1 MFLPIVAAV
10 IALPL
15 SGAASWHDPQKVL
28 SPTKPP
34 SSFIDSSIFG
44 RRSIAALNLRTP
56 EVLPPT
62 RDSEIHQFQTLATF
76 AHLDFTDCTQFENS
90 GTFDIGIVGHPF
102 DLGVSYRPGARFGP
116 NGARQGA
123 RRMSPASGWDMD
135 HGGVNPF
142 RNWATVTDCGDIS
155 NTPFDKLVAIHE
167 LEQGMRAI
175 HKLQAKNVSTS
186 DAVRLITIGGDHTI
200 SEYTSTVLAGAIL
213 IFHAALPILRA
224 LHSTWGRVAVLHFDS
239 HLDTWDPKQL
249 GGGLTKYSEVNHG
262 TMLHIAHEEGLL
274 SNHSNMHQGSRC
286 TLFDEHFDLDN
297 DLRCGFSYIRAR
309 ELDTLGV
316 DKIIKRIVETVGDS
330 YVYLSVDIDVLDPAF
345 APATGTI
352 EPGGWTTRELMQI
365 IRGLSDAGLKIVGS
379 DVVEFTPIYDNAAET
394 TGIAVAQIVYEILHW
409 MVSRLTTITVL
420 LYARE

>member
-1 MFLPIVAAV
+1 MRSILTA
-10 IALPL
+10 IALSFVTTSASASQQKPL
-15 SGAASWHDPQKVL
+15 NSVEISNFIQSSIYGRNLEISSLPEPVTL
-28 SPTKPP
+28 PP
-34 SSFIDSSIFG
+34 SFQYREQDDNLFG
-44 RRSIAALNLRTP
+44 GIN
-56 EVLPPT
+56 
-62 RDSEIHQFQTLATF
+62 TF
-76 AHLDFTDCTQFENS
+76 SHVPFTECTNPENS

-123 RRMSPASGWDMD
+123 RRFSPAASYDMD
-135 HGGVNPF
+135 HPGINPF

-167 LEQGMRAI
+167 LEKGMKAI
-175 HKLQAKNVSTS
+175 NNQIPKNESAA

-200 SEYTSTVLAGAIL
+200 T
-213 IFHAALPILRA
+213 LPILRA

-249 GGGLTKYSEVNHG
+249 GGGLTKQSEVNHG

-274 SNHSNMHQGSRC
+274 SNNSNMHLGSRC
-286 TLFDEHFDLDN
+286 MLFDAHYDLNN

-316 DKIIKRIVETVGDS
+316 DKIVKKIVERVGDEL
-330 YVYLSVDIDVLDPAF
+330 VYLSVDIDVLDPAF

-352 EPGGWTTRELMQI
+352 EPGGWTTRELLAI
-365 IRGLSDAGLKIVGS
+365 IDGLSNAGLKIIGA
-379 DVVEFTPIYDNAAET
+379 DVVEYTPIYDNAAES
-394 TGIAVAQIVYEILHW
+394 TGIMVGQIIFEILHW
-409 MVSRLTTITVL
+409 MVRVPVKKPKL
-420 LYARE
+420 

>member
-1 MFLPIVAAV
+1 MFPHLIAV
-10 IALPL
+10 LGL
-15 SGAASWHDPQKVL
+15 SVTSSSAGANEQHPQEVL
-28 SPTKPP
+28 HHAKDF

-44 RRSIAALNLRTP
+44 RRNIDVVNLP
-56 EVLPPT
+56 GSEVLAPT
-62 RDSEIHQFQTLATF
+62 YNPRDSQESPFQGLGTF
-76 AHLDFTDCTQFENS
+76 AHLDFTMCTELENS

-102 DLGVSYRPGARFGP
+102 DLGVSYRPGQRFGP
-116 NGARQGA
+116 HAARQGA
-123 RRMSPASGWDMD
+123 RRLSPEAGWDMD

-155 NTPFDKLVAIHE
+155 NTPFDKLAAIHE
-167 LEQGMRAI
+167 LERGMEAI
-175 HKLQAKNVSTS
+175 NKLKAKNESAS
-186 DAVRLITIGGDHTI
+186 EAVRLITIGGDHTI
-200 SEYTSTVLAGAIL
+200 T
-213 IFHAALPILRA
+213 LPILRA

-274 SNHSNMHQGSRC
+274 SNHSNMHLGSRC
-286 TLFDEHFDLDN
+286 ALFDEHYDLNN

-316 DKIIKRIVETVGDS
+316 EKVVKQIVKTVGEE

-352 EPGGWTTRELMQI
+352 EPGGWTTRELLQI
-365 IRGLSDAGLKIVGS
+365 IGELSDAGIKIVGA
-379 DVVEFTPIYDNAAET
+379 DVVEFTPIYDSAAET
-394 TGIAVAQIVYEILHW
+394 TGIAVGQIIYEILHW
-409 MVSRLTTITVL
+409 MVHVPVKRPKP
-420 LYARE
+420 